1 MLKQTICNILTTDIY
16 VLLILNSF
24 VISMSDRVF
33 NCFVVLFTI
42 FIVPIVLVLSVIG
55 SALDGLS
62 FNDDSEEDSLR
73 F

>member
-1 MLKQTICNILTTDIY
+1 
-16 VLLILNSF
+16 
-24 VISMSDRVF
+24 MSDRVF